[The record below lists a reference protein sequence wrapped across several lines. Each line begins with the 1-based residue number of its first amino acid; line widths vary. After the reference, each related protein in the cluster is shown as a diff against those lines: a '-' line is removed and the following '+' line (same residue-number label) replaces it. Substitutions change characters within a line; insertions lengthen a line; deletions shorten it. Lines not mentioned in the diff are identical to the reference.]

1 MFKKY
6 ASFVLLPIL
15 GIVSISTFVHAE
27 EDGDSITSTNGKIN
41 NYCLGGGDD
50 RKLIP
55 FDGIIHN
62 PFKQTSH
69 FQCEAEGGR
78 PTFMPDL
85 EPAIKDGKLA

>member
-1 MFKKY
+1 MFKKHICL
-6 ASFVLLPIL
+6 VLLTVV
-15 GIVSISTFVHAE
+15 GAASISTAVRAQDE
-27 EDGDSITSTNGKIN
+27 ADSITSTNGKIN

-50 RKLIP
+50 RKVIP
-55 FDGIIHN
+55 FDGVIHN

-69 FQCEAEGGR
+69 FNCEAEGGR